1 MSMDYLLGGALGG
14 LIAFVF
20 AIPAILLEVTQK
32 GEVKEAPLLIDVKS
46 IFGLKIRHKH
56 EVFFIGL
63 LLHIVIG
70 FLFGL
75 IYVVFVEQGWLFVTR
90 APYTFLSLLVYA
102 VLSWV
107 VANMVVYPAL
117 GFGWFGL
124 KEGRHVWMETIV
136 SHVILGISLW
146 LLVQYFQPQFFNPPT

>member
-1 MSMDYLLGGALGG
+1 MDYLLGGALGG

-20 AIPAILLEVTQK
+20 AIPAILLEITQK

-63 LLHIVIG
+63 LVHIVIG

-75 IYVVFVEQGWLFVTR
+75 IYVVFVERGWLFVTR
-90 APYTFLSLLVYA
+90 APYTLLSLVVYA

-107 VANMVVYPAL
+107 VANIVVYPAL

-124 KEGRHVWMETIV
+124 KEGKHVWMETIV
-136 SHVILGISLW
+136 SHLILGLSLW
-146 LLVQYFQPQFFNPPT
+146 LLVQYFQPAFFNPPM

>member
-1 MSMDYLLGGALGG
+1 MDYLLGGALGG
-14 LIAFVF
+14 LIAFAF
-20 AIPAILLEVTQK
+20 SIPAILLEVTQR
-32 GEVKEAPLLIDVKS
+32 GLMKEAPLVIDVKK

-56 EVFFIGL
+56 EVFLIGL

-75 IYVVFVEQGWLFVTR
+75 IYIVFVEQGWLFVTR

-102 VLSWV
+102 VLSWI
-107 VANMVVYPAL
+107 VANIVVYPAL

-136 SHVILGISLW
+136 SHLILGVCLW
-146 LLVQYFQPQFFNPPT
+146 LLVQYFQPVFFNPPM